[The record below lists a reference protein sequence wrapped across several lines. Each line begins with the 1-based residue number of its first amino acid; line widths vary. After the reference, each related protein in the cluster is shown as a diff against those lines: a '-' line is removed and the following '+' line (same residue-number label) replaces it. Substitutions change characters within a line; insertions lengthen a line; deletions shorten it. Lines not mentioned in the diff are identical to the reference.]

1 MSQCYAA
8 LTSDFEFKREEID
21 AALKNGRILSL
32 EIEFSQRC
40 NFRCPYCYVADK
52 TDFGNELSREEIRD
66 TILQAKELGARKIII
81 LGGEPMVYDHTME
94 MIDFIHNH
102 GLNIQLFTNGT
113 NITPGVAEQLLEK
126 EVDVVLKINSLKE
139 NVQDELAGKK
149 GAFKSIRRAFKNL
162 MNAGYPTQRK
172 KLAVST
178 PICRQNFDELEGIW
192 KWSREQNVVPYFEII
207 TPQGRAKEN
216 SFLDV
221 NLSRLEKLFFKISEI
236 DRTCYGYVWEPQP
249 PLLGIRCLRHQ
260 FSCLVNS
267 TGDVLPCIGVN
278 IPVGNIRERKLKDII
293 KGSELIKDLRN
304 YRHTIKGPCRDCDKI
319 EHCYGCRGKAY
330 QLTGDPL
337 ASDPLCWRNAGCQEK
352 IVSLP
357 VPADDI
363 IPQRFPMR
371 VVDKLIR
378 IAERKADVTATVTR
392 ESLFARQDGTLDEA
406 IYPELFAQAIAAL
419 DGFRHMGIPDVET
432 KGFLLGAKNI
442 EILNQARV
450 GDNLKISVF
459 KYAQYDDFSVVE
471 GVVYREDE
479 VLARGEIKVWH
490 AASERSREDQ

>member
-21 AALKNGRILSL
+21 DVLKNGRILSL
-32 EIEFSQRC
+32 EIEFSRRC

-52 TDFGNELSREEIRD
+52 AAFDYELSREEIRD

-81 LGGEPMVYDHTME
+81 LGGEPMVYDYTME
-94 MIDFIHNH
+94 MIDFIHSY

-113 NITPGVAEQLLEK
+113 NITSGVAKQLLEK

-139 NVQDELAGKK
+139 KVQDELAGKK
-149 GAFKSIRRAFKNL
+149 GAFKSIRRAFENL
-162 MNAGYPTQRK
+162 KHAGYPTKRK

-178 PICRQNFDELEGIW
+178 PICRQNFDELTGIW
-192 KWSREQNVVPYFEII
+192 KWLREQNVVPYFEII

-216 SFLDV
+216 SGLDV
-221 NLSRLEKLFFKISEI
+221 SLSQLKKLFFDISEI
-236 DRTCYGYVWEPQP
+236 DRTCYGHVWEPQP
-249 PLLGIRCLRHQ
+249 PLVGIRCLRHQ

-267 TGDVLPCIGVN
+267 NGYVLPCIGID

-293 KGSELIKDLRN
+293 NDSKLINDLRN
-304 YRHTIKGPCRDCDKI
+304 YRRTIKGPCRNCDKI

-337 ASDPLCWRNAGCQEK
+337 ASDPLCWRNTEHQEK
-352 IVSLP
+352 IVSLSVP
-357 VPADDI
+357 VDDI

-378 IAERKADVTATVTR
+378 IAERKADVTAIITR
-392 ESLFARQDGTLDEA
+392 ENLFARQDGTLDEA
-406 IYPELFAQAIAAL
+406 VYLELIAQSIAAL
-419 DGFRHMGIPDVET
+419 DGFKHTGVPDVKT
-432 KGFLLGAKNI
+432 NGFLLGAKNI
-442 EILNQARV
+442 EILDQARV

-459 KYAQYDDFSVVE
+459 EYARYGNFSVIE
-471 GVVYREDE
+471 GTIYRKNK

-490 AASERSREDQ
+490 AASKRNREKK